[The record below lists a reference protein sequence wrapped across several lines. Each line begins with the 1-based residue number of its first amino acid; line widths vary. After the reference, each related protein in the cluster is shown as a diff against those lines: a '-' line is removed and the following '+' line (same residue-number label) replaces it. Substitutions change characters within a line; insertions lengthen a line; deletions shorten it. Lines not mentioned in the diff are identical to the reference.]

1 MSCDNCQYKKTSTTS
16 SIPYIVYE
24 AAVARY
30 ERTVKQFWVIVI
42 LLIILLVGSNIAWL
56 WYDAQFEDVKIVQE
70 NADGYNNFIGNDGD
84 IDNGKTD
91 DNNPQT

>member
-1 MSCDNCQYKKTSTTS
+1 MSCDNCKYKTSSTS

-24 AAVARY
+24 AAVSRY
-30 ERTVKQFWVIVI
+30 ERTVKQFWITVI
-42 LLIILLVGSNIAWL
+42 LLIMLLVGTNLAWL

-70 NADGYNNFIGNDGD
+70 NAAGYNNFIGNDGD

-91 DNNPQT
+91 DNNPQA